1 MQSNEKR
8 GFGDFL
14 LLMSE
19 RLDQSQSSRDAVL
32 DCLNQI
38 NEAWGRQLDPA
49 TEFEAYAA
57 LRLCQSIRRIL
68 EPS

>member
-1 MQSNEKR
+1 MY

-14 LLMSE
+14 LLMSA
-19 RLDQSQSSRDAVL
+19 RLEQGESSREDVL

-38 NEAWGRQLDPA
+38 NEAWDRQLDPA

-57 LRLCQSIRRIL
+57 LRLCQSMRRVL
-68 EPS
+68 EKP